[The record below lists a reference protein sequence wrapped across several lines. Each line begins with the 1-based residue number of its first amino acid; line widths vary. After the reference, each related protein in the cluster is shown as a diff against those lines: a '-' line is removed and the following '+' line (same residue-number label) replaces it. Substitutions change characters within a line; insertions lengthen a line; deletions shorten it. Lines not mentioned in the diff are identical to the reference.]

1 MSPHALSPFPGKA
14 VDETAAYLS
23 SKFAV
28 TSNGFL
34 PKEAPLKELPS
45 YYASWDALIRRMP
58 QLLRTGAL
66 REKARELELL
76 STDELKTEAQWR
88 RAYVILGFLAQAYI
102 WGSCQPAEALPA
114 AISVPFLRVAEHL
127 ELPPVLTYAASNLWN
142 FTCAGAGD
150 FTDVDAVKSMHTFTG
165 TEDESWFF
173 MISVAME
180 AQAGR
185 AIPAMVAALETA
197 TKQKTPRDYEALARA
212 LDDLAVSI
220 GKVGGLLERM
230 YEHCEPDVFYHQ
242 IRPFLAGS
250 KNMEAAGLPRGVLY
264 PEQQD
269 KDGKWTGSWHQWRGG
284 SNGQSSMIQFFDV
297 VLGVEHT
304 NEGNSRASPPPT
316 PVLGASTKGQPQAA
330 PPRSYHEEVRDYM
343 PGPHRRFLVHV
354 SQQGSLREMAQKLQ
368 QQPGGP
374 SDDAQARFCAS
385 YVQATEALGRLR
397 NKHIQIVTRYIILP
411 AQRAARELMTMTTTE
426 SNDQET
432 KVPKKQNLATSSA
445 VKSSQSHNGG
455 GVAAEEPELRGTGGT
470 TLIPFLKQSR
480 DETFEAGDLGN

>member
-14 VDETAAYLS
+14 VDEIIVYLS
-23 SKFAV
+23 NKFAV

-34 PKEAPLKELPS
+34 PKEAPLRELPP
-45 YYASWDALIRRMP
+45 YYASWDTLIRRMP
-58 QLLRTGAL
+58 QLLKTGAL
-66 REKARELELL
+66 REETRALDVL
-76 STDELKTEAQWR
+76 STDELVTEAQWR

-102 WGSCQPAEALPA
+102 WGGCQPAEVLPA
-114 AISVPFLRVAEHL
+114 AISVPFLRVSEHL

-150 FTDVDAVKSMHTFTG
+150 FTDVDAIKSMHTFTG

-185 AIPAMVAALETA
+185 AIPSMVSALEVAA
-197 TKQKTPRDYEALARA
+197 KQKTPRDYEALARA
-212 LDDLAVSI
+212 LDELTVSI
-220 GKVGGLLERM
+220 DKVSSLLERM
-230 YEHCEPDVFYHQ
+230 HEHCDPDVFYHK

-250 KNMEAAGLPRGVLY
+250 KNMEAAGLPRGVMF
-264 PEQQD
+264 PEQQGG
-269 KDGKWTGSWHQWRGG
+269 DGKWTGSWQQWRGG

-304 NEGNSRASPPPT
+304 NKGNSRASPPP
-316 PVLGASTKGQPQAA
+316 PGGAKDQEAA
-330 PPRSYHEEVRDYM
+330 PRSYHEEVRDYM

-354 SQQGSLREMAQKLQ
+354 SQQGSIRELAQKLQ

-374 SDDAQARFCAS
+374 SDKHQTRFCAS
-385 YVQATEALGRLR
+385 YVKATETLGFLR

-411 AQRAARELMTMTTTE
+411 AKRAARELTAE
-426 SNDQET
+426 GHHGGEAGL
-432 KVPKKQNLATSSA
+432 KKQNLATSSA
-445 VKSSQSHNGG
+445 VKSQGQAG
-455 GVAAEEPELRGTGGT
+455 GVAEDPELRGTGGT

-480 DETFEAGDLGN
+480 DETFEASSLKN

>member
-1 MSPHALSPFPGKA
+1 MSPHALSPSLGRT

-23 SKFAV
+23 AKFAV

-34 PKEAPLKELPS
+34 PKDAPLKELPP
-45 YYASWDALIRRMP
+45 YYASWDAIIRRLP

-66 REKARELELL
+66 RDKAKELEVL

-88 RAYVILGFLAQAYI
+88 RAYVILGFLAQAYV
-102 WGSCQPAEALPA
+102 WGGCQPAEVLPA
-114 AISVPFLRVAEHL
+114 AISVPFLHVSAHL

-142 FTCAGAGD
+142 FTCRPGAD
-150 FTDVDAVKSMHTFTG
+150 FTDVDAVRSMHTFTG

-185 AIPAMVAALETA
+185 AIAATTRALEA
-197 TKQKTPRDYEALARA
+197 AAKQSPRDYDALARA
-212 LDDLAVSI
+212 LDDLAAGI
-220 GKVGGLLERM
+220 DEVGRLLERM
-230 YEHCEPDVFYHQ
+230 HERCDPDVFYHQ

-264 PEQQD
+264 PERQSGD
-269 KDGKWTGSWHQWRGG
+269 DGRWTGSWHQWRGG

-297 VLGVEHT
+297 VLGVEHA
-304 NEGNSRASPPPT
+304 NEGNSRASPPPGGE
-316 PVLGASTKGQPQAA
+316 PA
-330 PPRSYHEEVRDYM
+330 PRSYHEEVRDYM

-354 SQQGSLREMAQKLQ
+354 SQQGSLRELAQKLQ
-368 QQPGGP
+368 QQQQSGTSLDERQRGFC
-374 SDDAQARFCAS
+374 DA
-385 YVQATEALGRLR
+385 YVRATETLGTLR

-411 AQRAARELMTMTTTE
+411 AKRAAREML
-426 SNDQET
+426 ET
-432 KVPKKQNLATSSA
+432 NGDDRVEAPKRQNLATSSA
-445 VKSSQSHNGG
+445 VKSSQGSGGSGVG
-455 GVAAEEPELRGTGGT
+455 GVGGAVEEPELRGTGGT

-480 DETFEAGDLGN
+480 DETFEAGYLKT